1 MHEFLLF
8 QLYGPLASWGKV
20 AVGEVRPSALR
31 PSRSALLGLLG
42 AALGLRREDDDAHR
56 TLGEE
61 LRFGVHVV
69 SSGLPL
75 TDYHTIQARPRKK
88 KLLEATRPDQ
98 LRGRRDELDTI
109 VSTREYR
116 CDACYRVVT
125 WNVADD
131 PDYPLA
137 RLDQALARPR
147 FVLYLGRKSCPPGA
161 PLSPRIVRAETLV
174 DALASVN
181 FPEIDHLR
189 DGWRAT
195 GVEPGREL
203 YWEGDE
209 SLAGVESLEQ
219 RERRDDPLS
228 RRHWSFQRR
237 REYVSRLPEPPTP
250 EEATS

>member
-1 MHEFLLF
+1 MTEFLIF

-88 KLLEATRPDQ
+88 RLLEATRPDQ

-116 CDACYRVVT
+116 CDAYYRVVA
-125 WNVADD
+125 WNVVDEPAF
-131 PDYPLA
+131 PLT
-137 RLDQALARPR
+137 RLAEALAHPR
-147 FVLYLGRKSCPPGA
+147 FVLYLGRKACPPAA
-161 PLSPRIVRAETLV
+161 PLHPRMVSAETLV
-174 DALASVN
+174 DALETTD
-181 FPEIDHLR
+181 FPEIPHLR
-189 DGWRAT
+189 EGWRAH
-195 GVEPGREL
+195 GAEPGWEL

-209 SLAGVESLEQ
+209 DLAGVEPLDQ

-228 RRHWSFQRR
+228 RRRWSFQRR
-237 REYVSRLPEPPTP
+237 QEYVSRLPEPAPHEGATP
-250 EEATS
+250 